1 MREEHSEDIEV
12 YHMSVKKRAAQIA
25 VFLLVMF
32 LTFYALFSGRDL
44 AEIGRSLARMSPVYL
59 IPSAALAVFF
69 VCAEGFMIWFLLNAM
84 REKRNSLFRCF
95 QYSFIGFFY
104 SGITPSA
111 SGGQPVQL
119 YYMNKDGN
127 RVSDSTVVLM
137 TVAVVYKFVLVVL
150 GFGIL
155 AFWYGPLRAELKH
168 YFPLY
173 LLGLMLNVILV
184 ILILGV
190 MLFPGVIFRLAKF
203 FEGLLIRMKI
213 WKPSEKR
220 DEKLK
225 GFIES
230 YQQAVAWLGKHKG
243 RLAGVV
249 AVTFLQRCSL
259 FVLTYM
265 VYLGFGLEG
274 AGVMKVI
281 LLQASVYIAVDML
294 PLPGAQGIT
303 ELMYQTVFVNVFAGA
318 YLIPS
323 MLVSRGINFYFLMIV
338 SLGVELVNRFVV
350 ERRKNDVPVAG

>member
-1 MREEHSEDIEV
+1 
-12 YHMSVKKRAAQIA
+12 MSVKKRVLEIA
-25 VFLLVMF
+25 LFLLVMF

-44 AEIGRSLARMSPVYL
+44 GEIMRAVGQMSPLYL
-59 IPSAALAVFF
+59 IPSVLLAVFY
-69 VCAEGFMIWFLLNAM
+69 VCAEGFMIWYLLNAM
-84 REKRNSLFRCF
+84 RDKKNSLIRCF

-111 SGGQPVQL
+111 TGGQPVQL

-137 TVAVVYKFVLVVL
+137 TVAVVYKFVLVVM

-155 AFWYGPLRAELKH
+155 IFWNGPLRKELNH

-173 LLGLMLNVILV
+173 ILGLMLNVILV

-190 MLFPGVIFRLAKF
+190 MLFPKVILRIAQF
-203 FEGLLIRMKI
+203 FERLLIRMKI
-213 WKPSEKR
+213 WKPSVKR
-220 DEKLK
+220 EEKLH
-225 GFIES
+225 GFIDS
-230 YQQAVAWLGKHKG
+230 YQQAVTWLTRHKG

-249 AVTFLQRCSL
+249 VVTFFQRCSL

-274 AGVMKVI
+274 AGAMKVI
-281 LLQASVYIAVDML
+281 LLQAAVYIAVDML

-303 ELMYQTVFVNVFAGA
+303 ELMYQAVFSQVFTGA

-323 MLVSRGINFYFLMIV
+323 MLVSRGLNFYFLLIL
-338 SLGVELVNRFVV
+338 SLGVVLVNRFVF
-350 ERRKNDVPVAG
+350 ERRRKRVVAQG